1 MLFTGCGSGCE
12 RMIKYFLKKLLM
24 TIPMLLLLSFI
35 VFAAMEFTGTDPV
48 SYMVSPD
55 MASTVDMDA
64 MREALGL
71 NQPFLMR
78 YSNWLFGLFQGD
90 FGYSLVQGVSISKL
104 IGRYLPAT
112 FELALIVLVLSTFL
126 SIGLGYLAAIKQNTW
141 VDYLCNIIGVIGIS
155 IPQFFLAIFL
165 IQVFALHLGWLP
177 TGGRMVQ
184 GATTFAARIPN
195 MVLPVV
201 TMTISMT
208 AALMRYTRN
217 SMLDVL
223 NKDYIKTARSK
234 GIPEWKVYLKHAF
247 RNSLTPILTLL
258 CFRLPML
265 IGGSVVIESVFGWP
279 GIGSLILTAVS
290 SSDYPL
296 ILITTL
302 MTAAV
307 TMLASLLV
315 DLLTAMLDPR
325 VRLG

>member
-1 MLFTGCGSGCE
+1 ML
-12 RMIKYFLKKLLM
+12 KYFVKKLLM
-24 TIPMLLLLSFI
+24 TIPMLLLLSFL
-35 VFAAMEFTGTDPV
+35 VFGALEFSPTDPV

-55 MASTVDMDA
+55 MASNVDMDA
-64 MREALGL
+64 MRETLGL
-71 NQPFLMR
+71 NRPFLVR
-78 YSNWLFGLFQGD
+78 YFDWLGNLLRGE

-112 FELALIVLVLSTFL
+112 FQLAIVVLALSTIL
-126 SIGLGYLAAIKQNTW
+126 AIGLGFLAAVKQNTKI
-141 VDYLCNIIGVIGIS
+141 DYICSVLGVVGIS
-155 IPQFFLAIFL
+155 IPQFFLGLFL
-165 IQVFALHLGWLP
+165 ILVFALKLGWLP
-177 TGGRMVQ
+177 IGGRSASTFWGMV
-184 GATTFAARIPN
+184 RN
-195 MVLPVV
+195 MVLPVM

-234 GIPEWKVYLKHAF
+234 GIPEWKVYIKHAF

-265 IGGSVVIESVFGWP
+265 IGGSVVIESLFGWP
-279 GIGSLILTAVS
+279 GIGNLIVTAVS

-307 TMLASLLV
+307 TMFASLLV
-315 DLLTAMLDPR
+315 DLLTAILDPR
-325 VRLG
+325 VRLS

>member
-1 MLFTGCGSGCE
+1 MF
-12 RMIKYFLKKLLM
+12 KYFVKKLLM
-24 TIPMLLLLSFI
+24 TIPMLLLLSFL
-35 VFAAMEFTGTDPV
+35 VFAALEISPTDPV

-55 MASTVDMDA
+55 MANTVDMDA

-71 NQPFLMR
+71 NRPFLVR
-78 YSNWLFGLFQGD
+78 YFSWLADLLHGD
-90 FGYSLVQGVSISKL
+90 FGYSLVQGVAISKL
-104 IGRYLPAT
+104 VSRYLPAT
-112 FELALIVLVLSTFL
+112 FQLALTVLVLSTFL
-126 SIGLGYLAAIKQNTW
+126 AIGLGFLAAVKQNTK
-141 VDYLCNIIGVIGIS
+141 VDYICSVLGVVGIS
-155 IPQFFLAIFL
+155 IPQFFLGLFL
-165 IQVFALHLGWLP
+165 ILVFALKLGWLP
-177 TGGRMVQ
+177 TGGRS
-184 GATTFAARIPN
+184 AATFAEALRN
-195 MVLPVV
+195 MVLPVA

-234 GIPEWKVYLKHAF
+234 GIPEWKVYIKHAF

-265 IGGSVVIESVFGWP
+265 IGGSVVIESLFGWP
-279 GIGSLILTAVS
+279 GIGNLIVTAVS

-325 VRLG
+325 VRLS

>member
-1 MLFTGCGSGCE
+1 ML
-12 RMIKYFLKKLLM
+12 KYFVKKLLM
-24 TIPMLLLLSFI
+24 TIPMLLLLSFL
-35 VFAAMEFTGTDPV
+35 VFGALEFSPTDPV

-55 MASTVDMDA
+55 MASNVDMDA
-64 MREALGL
+64 MRETLGL
-71 NQPFLMR
+71 NRPFLVR
-78 YSNWLFGLFQGD
+78 YFDWLGNLLRGE

-112 FELALIVLVLSTFL
+112 FQLAIVVLALSTIL
-126 SIGLGYLAAIKQNTW
+126 AIGLGFLAAVKQNTKI
-141 VDYLCNIIGVIGIS
+141 DYICSVLGVVGIS
-155 IPQFFLAIFL
+155 IPQFFLGLFL
-165 IQVFALHLGWLP
+165 ILVFALKLGWLP
-177 TGGRMVQ
+177 IGGRSASTFWGMV
-184 GATTFAARIPN
+184 RN
-195 MVLPVV
+195 MVLPVM
-201 TMTISMT
+201 TMTVSMT

-234 GIPEWKVYLKHAF
+234 GIPEWKVYIKHAF

-265 IGGSVVIESVFGWP
+265 IGGSVVIESLFGWP
-279 GIGSLILTAVS
+279 GIGNLIVTAVS

-307 TMLASLLV
+307 TMFASLLV
-315 DLLTAMLDPR
+315 DLLTAILDPR
-325 VRLG
+325 VRLS

>member
-1 MLFTGCGSGCE
+1 
-12 RMIKYFLKKLLM
+12 M
-24 TIPMLLLLSFI
+24 TIPMLLLLSFL
-35 VFAAMEFTGTDPV
+35 VFGALEFSPTDPV

-55 MASTVDMDA
+55 MASNVDMDA
-64 MREALGL
+64 MRETLGL
-71 NQPFLMR
+71 NRPFLVR
-78 YSNWLFGLFQGD
+78 YFDWLGNLLRGE

-112 FELALIVLVLSTFL
+112 FQLAIVVLALSTIL
-126 SIGLGYLAAIKQNTW
+126 AIGLGFLAAVKQNTKI
-141 VDYLCNIIGVIGIS
+141 DYICSVLGVVGIS
-155 IPQFFLAIFL
+155 IPQFFLGLFL
-165 IQVFALHLGWLP
+165 ILVFALKLGWLP
-177 TGGRMVQ
+177 IGGRSASTFWGMV
-184 GATTFAARIPN
+184 RN
-195 MVLPVV
+195 MVLPVM

-234 GIPEWKVYLKHAF
+234 GIPEWKVYIKHAF

-265 IGGSVVIESVFGWP
+265 IGGSVVIESLFGWP
-279 GIGSLILTAVS
+279 GIGNLIVTAVS

-307 TMLASLLV
+307 TMFASLLV
-315 DLLTAMLDPR
+315 DLLTAILDPR
-325 VRLG
+325 VRLS

>member
-1 MLFTGCGSGCE
+1 ML
-12 RMIKYFLKKLLM
+12 KYFVKKLLM
-24 TIPMLLLLSFI
+24 TIPMLLLLSFL
-35 VFAAMEFTGTDPV
+35 VFGALEFSPTDPV

-55 MASTVDMDA
+55 MASNVDMDA
-64 MREALGL
+64 MRETLGL
-71 NQPFLMR
+71 NRPFLVR
-78 YSNWLFGLFQGD
+78 YFDWLGNLLRGE

-112 FELALIVLVLSTFL
+112 FQLAIVVLVLSTIL
-126 SIGLGYLAAIKQNTW
+126 AIGLGFLAAVKQNTKI
-141 VDYLCNIIGVIGIS
+141 DYICSVLGVVGIS
-155 IPQFFLAIFL
+155 IPQFFLGLFL
-165 IQVFALHLGWLP
+165 ILVFALKLGWLP
-177 TGGRMVQ
+177 IGGRSASTFWGMV
-184 GATTFAARIPN
+184 RN
-195 MVLPVV
+195 MVLPVM

-234 GIPEWKVYLKHAF
+234 GIPEWKVYIKHAF

-265 IGGSVVIESVFGWP
+265 IGGSVVIESLFGWP
-279 GIGSLILTAVS
+279 GIGNLIVTAVS

-307 TMLASLLV
+307 TMFASLLV
-315 DLLTAMLDPR
+315 DLLTAILDPR
-325 VRLG
+325 VRLS